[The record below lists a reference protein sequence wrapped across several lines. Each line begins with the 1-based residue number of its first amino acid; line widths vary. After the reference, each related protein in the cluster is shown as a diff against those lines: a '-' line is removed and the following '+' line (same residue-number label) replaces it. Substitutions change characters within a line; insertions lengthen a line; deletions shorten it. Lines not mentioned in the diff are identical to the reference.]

1 MDQLKQLVIYAIL
14 ICLLWAAVVYLP
26 RFRSITIPGG
36 NGEITG
42 AEQLKS
48 YSLDITVT
56 VPRLRQGDVVS
67 YRLGDESDDVVHL
80 AWVAGL
86 PGDRIAVD
94 ATGKLSVNDKPFTQV
109 ERLQARKLGATFPS
123 CGPMTVPAD
132 HLYLINNEGLNDSL
146 GRGPLPAIALRGRV
160 GGL

>member
-1 MDQLKQLVIYAIL
+1 MALIDVKVPDIGDFKDVAVIEL
-14 ICLLWAAVVYLP
+14 MV
-26 RFRSITIPGG
+26 
-36 NGEITG
+36 
-42 AEQLKS
+42 Q
-48 YSLDITVT
+48 
-56 VPRLRQGDVVS
+56 
-67 YRLGDESDDVVHL
+67 
-80 AWVAGL
+80 